1 MADFPCLPLWT
12 DAYLADTQ
20 HLTTEEHG
28 AYLLLLIQA
37 WRTPSCALPDDDEML
52 ARYAALSR
60 AKWKAAKPIVMAFWA
75 HDRKRKIWVQ
85 KRLRNEREKAIVKK
99 GKARDSALNRW
110 KQTKQS
116 SANAHANASPEQCS
130 PEPSPTS
137 KPNGFSERA
146 SAKKPRGFVEVRK
159 TTHAINDLI
168 EEIRN
173 DAERI
178 GIGSEGHGGDVPMLP
193 AIRAGRS

>member
-1 MADFPCLPLWT
+1 MAAFPCLPLWT

-37 WRTPSCALPDDDEML
+37 WRTPTCALPDDDDML
-52 ARYAALSR
+52 ARHAKLSKTR
-60 AKWKAAKPIVMAFWA
+60 WKVVKPIVMALWK

-85 KRLRNEREKAIVKK
+85 KRLRNEREKAAVKK
-99 GKARDSALNRW
+99 GKARESALNRW
-110 KQTKQS
+110 NNRNS
-116 SANAHANASPEQCS
+116 GDANAYADASSEQCS
-130 PEPSPTS
+130 PEPSPPS
-137 KPNGFSERA
+137 KAKAFSGRA
-146 SAKKPRGFVEVRK
+146 SAQNPKGFVEVRK

-168 EEIRN
+168 KEIRN

-178 GIGSEGHGGDVPMLP
+178 GDGSESLGGDVPMLP
-193 AIRAGRS
+193 AVRTG